1 MDRDTFKTVILPLLG
16 EDCLQVINWL
26 KQRKLLQRELKCPTC
41 DQQMNWTKYAKTKD
55 GFAWKC
61 QNKYCIKYKSTIT
74 IRYGSFFTKS
84 NLSLQSWVHAMYL
97 WSERCS
103 ETMAYRQ
110 VNVSE
115 KTMIDCYSFFREV
128 CSRYLQANPVKLG
141 GPGVVIQ
148 IDESCFSHKPKHHR
162 GRGPHTPIWV
172 FGILDTSTSPGIGY
186 MEIVNKRDAA
196 TLLPIIQSV
205 VQQGSIIHSD
215 EWRAYNDIQG
225 LGFTHRTVN
234 HSVNFVDG
242 QTGVH
247 TQAIES
253 YWNKHKSHIKMMRG
267 CRRNS
272 LHEYLQEF
280 MWRDRFYRN
289 AFDNLC
295 NHISLQFPM

>member
-1 MDRDTFKTVILPLLG
+1 MTATV
-16 EDCLQVINWL
+16 
-26 KQRKLLQRELKCPTC
+26 
-41 DQQMNWTKYAKTKD
+41 
-55 GFAWKC
+55 
-61 QNKYCIKYKSTIT
+61 
-74 IRYGSFFTKS
+74 
-84 NLSLQSWVHAMYL
+84 
-97 WSERCS
+97 
-103 ETMAYRQ
+103 
-110 VNVSE
+110 
-115 KTMIDCYSFFREV
+115 FFREV

-215 EWRAYNDIQG
+215 EWRAYNNIHG

-234 HSVNFVDG
+234 HFIDR

-253 YWNKHKSHIKMMRG
+253 YWNKHKSHIKTMRG
-267 CRRNS
+267 CRRNF
-272 LHEYLQEF
+272 LHDYLQEF